1 VNKISYLKIII
12 YKFRIYYDSMEEWLS
27 LVSIIVSAVSSAIA
41 IIIAIVLNWWQNK
54 KTNERLEKT
63 LNHEIKLRNERV
75 QKMFDIIKE
84 VFESLKID
92 TNKRLT
98 LSLIGRTGTQ
108 HSYSDPK
115 ISVNEEDL
123 YIPIEGDYEEKKALL
138 NFFKDDFKYL
148 WIDEIYVNG
157 FGSFY
162 NNSIKVQGGDFFV
175 CKGFYEAKEDTS
187 EITVEDVLLFILN
200 KLKND
205 CKEYWGIDLK

>member
-1 VNKISYLKIII
+1 
-12 YKFRIYYDSMEEWLS
+12 MEDWLS
-27 LVSIIVSAVSSAIA
+27 FVSIIVSATSSAIA

-63 LNHEIKLRNERV
+63 LNNDIILRNERV

-84 VFESLKID
+84 VFDILKFD
-92 TNKRLT
+92 TNKRLMM
-98 LSLIGRTGTQ
+98 SFMGRGGAQ
-108 HSYSDPK
+108 HIYSDPK
-115 ISVNEEDL
+115 ISVNEQDL
-123 YIPIEGDYEEKKALL
+123 YIPIEGNYKEKKTLL

-162 NNSIKVQGGDFFV
+162 NYSIKVEGGDFFV
-175 CKGFYEAKEDTS
+175 CKGFYETKEETS
-187 EITVEDVLLFILN
+187 EITVKDVLTFILN

-205 CKEYWGIDLK
+205 CKEYWGIILK

>member
-1 VNKISYLKIII
+1 
-12 YKFRIYYDSMEEWLS
+12 MEEWLS
-27 LVSIIVSAVSSAIA
+27 FVSIIVSSISSAIA

-63 LNHEIKLRNERV
+63 LNNEIKLRNERV

-84 VFESLKID
+84 IFDTLKFD
-92 TNKRLT
+92 TKKRLF
-98 LSLIGRTGTQ
+98 LSIMGGRGAQ
-108 HSYSDPK
+108 HSYTNPK

-123 YIPIEGDYEEKKALL
+123 YIPIEGDYKEKKALL

-148 WIDEIYVNG
+148 WIDEIYVYG

-162 NNSIKVQGGDFFV
+162 NNSIKVQGGDLFV
-175 CKGFYEAKEDTS
+175 CKGFYEVKEDTS
-187 EITVEDVLLFILN
+187 EITVKDVLLFILN

-205 CKEYWGIDLK
+205 CKKYWGIILK

>member
-1 VNKISYLKIII
+1 
-12 YKFRIYYDSMEEWLS
+12 MEESLS
-27 LVSIIVSAVSSAIA
+27 LVSIIVSAISSAIA

-84 VFESLKID
+84 VFDILKFD
-92 TNKRLT
+92 TNKRLL
-98 LSLIGRTGTQ
+98 LSVMGRTGAQ
-108 HSYSDPK
+108 HIYSDPK

-123 YIPIEGDYEEKKALL
+123 HIPIEGDYKEKKVLL

-148 WIDEIYVNG
+148 WIDEIYVYG

-187 EITVEDVLLFILN
+187 EIMVKDVLLFILN

-205 CKEYWGIDLK
+205 CKEYWGIILK

>member
-1 VNKISYLKIII
+1 
-12 YKFRIYYDSMEEWLS
+12 MEDWLS
-27 LVSIIVSAVSSAIA
+27 FVSIIVSATSSAFA

-63 LNHEIKLRNERV
+63 LNNDIILRNERV

-84 VFESLKID
+84 VFDILKFD
-92 TNKRLT
+92 TNKRLMV
-98 LSLIGRTGTQ
+98 SFMGRGGAQ
-108 HSYSDPK
+108 HIYSDPK
-115 ISVNEEDL
+115 ISVNEQDL
-123 YIPIEGDYEEKKALL
+123 YIPIEGNYKEKKTLL

-162 NNSIKVQGGDFFV
+162 NYSIKVEGGDFFV
-175 CKGFYEAKEDTS
+175 CKGFYETKEETS
-187 EITVEDVLLFILN
+187 EITMKDVLRFILN

-205 CKEYWGIDLK
+205 CKEYWGIILK

>member
-1 VNKISYLKIII
+1 
-12 YKFRIYYDSMEEWLS
+12 MEEWLS
-27 LVSIIVSAVSSAIA
+27 LVSIIVSAISSAIA

-84 VFESLKID
+84 VFDILKFD
-92 TNKRLT
+92 TNKRL
-98 LSLIGRTGTQ
+98 LMSVFGRTGAQ

-123 YIPIEGDYEEKKALL
+123 HIPIDGDYKEKKALL
-138 NFFKDDFKYL
+138 KFFKDDFKYL

-162 NNSIKVQGGDFFV
+162 NYSIKVEGGDFFV
-175 CKGFYEAKEDTS
+175 CKGFYETKEETS
-187 EITVEDVLLFILN
+187 EITVKDVLTFILN

-205 CKEYWGIDLK
+205 CKEYWGIILK

>member
-1 VNKISYLKIII
+1 
-12 YKFRIYYDSMEEWLS
+12 MEDWLS
-27 LVSIIVSAVSSAIA
+27 FVSIIVSATSSAFA

-63 LNHEIKLRNERV
+63 LNNDIILRNERV

-84 VFESLKID
+84 VFDILKFD
-92 TNKRLT
+92 TNKRLMM
-98 LSLIGRTGTQ
+98 SFMGRGGAQ
-108 HSYSDPK
+108 HIYSDPK
-115 ISVNEEDL
+115 ISVNEQDL
-123 YIPIEGDYEEKKALL
+123 YIPIEGNYKEKKTLL

-162 NNSIKVQGGDFFV
+162 NYSIKVEGGDFFV
-175 CKGFYEAKEDTS
+175 CKGFYETKEETS
-187 EITVEDVLLFILN
+187 EITVKDVLTFILN

-205 CKEYWGIDLK
+205 CKEYWGIILK

>member
-1 VNKISYLKIII
+1 
-12 YKFRIYYDSMEEWLS
+12 MEEWLS
-27 LVSIIVSAVSSAIA
+27 LVSIIVSAISSAIA

-84 VFESLKID
+84 VFDIPKFD
-92 TNKRLT
+92 TNKRLFM
-98 LSLIGRTGTQ
+98 SVMGRTGAQ
-108 HSYSDPK
+108 HIYSDPK

-123 YIPIEGDYEEKKALL
+123 HIPIEGDYKEKKALL

-162 NNSIKVQGGDFFV
+162 NYSIRVGGGEFFV
-175 CKGFYEAKEDTS
+175 CKGFYETKEDTS
-187 EITVEDVLLFILN
+187 EITVKDVRYFILN

-205 CKEYWGIDLK
+205 CKEYWGIILK

>member
-1 VNKISYLKIII
+1 MGE
-12 YKFRIYYDSMEEWLS
+12 FLS
-27 LVSIIVSAVSSAIA
+27 LVSIIVSAIASAIA

-63 LNHEIKLRNERV
+63 LNHEIILRNERV

-84 VFESLKID
+84 VFDILKFD
-92 TNKRLT
+92 TDKRLVM
-98 LSLIGRTGTQ
+98 SFIGRRGAQ
-108 HSYSDPK
+108 HIYSDPK

-123 YIPIEGDYEEKKALL
+123 HFPIEGDYKEKKALL
-138 NFFKDDFKYL
+138 YFFKDDFKYL

-162 NNSIKVQGGDFFV
+162 NYSIKVEGGDFFV
-175 CKGFYEAKEDTS
+175 CKGFYEAKEDTN
-187 EITVEDVLLFILN
+187 EIMVKDVLSFILN

-205 CKEYWGIDLK
+205 CKEYWGIILK